1 MQKVSLTLKTEIVIF
16 ENVILGLMFYDK
28 QNYEKLEYIC

>member
-1 MQKVSLTLKTEIVIF
+1 MQKVPLTLKTEILIF
-16 ENVILGLMFYDK
+16 ENAILGIMFYDK